1 MHVEFTYLVIWHN
14 DHVNLLAAEWLDN
27 VHITYIC
34 VSHVTSSFSFI
45 HIAASSVSY
54 LQINNVTLPVTVAY
68 NMAQKYKITEMDTA

>member
-45 HIAASSVSY
+45 HIAASSVRVIFKLTMLHSQ
-54 LQINNVTLPVTVAY
+54 LQ
-68 NMAQKYKITEMDTA
+68 